1 WRLYERLSTSSS
13 VKMATKKQPVIECT
27 DDHDILL
34 LREMIA
40 SELFQFKKGG
50 KIWESIQERLNKLDN
65 PKFKI
70 KEKRGVRDRW
80 NLLQAKFKGTQREE
94 LQASGID
101 CELSEKDALI
111 EELCEKED
119 SFSAKDKKKSD
130 DKEAAEEIRKKA
142 MERMASKKKSNKS
155 AGGSAKRSRR
165 SGGDAVEFLKEK
177 AQSEYSIRQQELEMQ
192 RKEQVVR
199 ARQQELQIELLRKQT
214 EQQVQISQALMTMMQ
229 NLVKK

>member
-1 WRLYERLSTSSS
+1 
-13 VKMATKKQPVIECT
+13 MATKKQLVMEWT

-40 SELFQFKKGG
+40 SELFQFKKSSPNRD
-50 KIWESIQERLNKLDN
+50 KIWESVQERLNKLDN
-65 PKFKI
+65 PKFVI

-80 NLLQAKFKGTQREE
+80 NLLQAKFKRMQREE

-142 MERMASKKKSNKS
+142 MERMSLKKKSIES
-155 AGGSAKRSRR
+155 TGGSAKKSRR
-165 SGGDAVEFLKEK
+165 SGGDAIEFLKEK
-177 AQSEYSIRQQELEMQ
+177 AQSEYSIRQQELELQ
-192 RKEQVVR
+192 RKEQEAR

-214 EQQVQISQALMTMMQ
+214 EQQVQISHALMTMMQ
-229 NLVKK
+229 SLVKK

>member
-1 WRLYERLSTSSS
+1 
-13 VKMATKKQPVIECT
+13 M
-27 DDHDILL
+27 
-34 LREMIA
+34 
-40 SELFQFKKGG
+40 
-50 KIWESIQERLNKLDN
+50 
-65 PKFKI
+65 I
-70 KEKRGVRDRW
+70 KEKKGVRDRW
-80 NLLQAKFKGTQREE
+80 NLLQVKFKRMQREE
-94 LQASGID
+94 LQDSGID

-142 MERMASKKKSNKS
+142 MERMKRKSTES
-155 AGGSAKRSRR
+155 AGGSAKKSRR

-177 AQSEYSIRQQELEMQ
+177 AQSEYSIRQQELELQ
-192 RKEQVVR
+192 RKEQEAR

-214 EQQVQISQALMTMMQ
+214 EQKVQISQALMTMMQ

>member
-1 WRLYERLSTSSS
+1 MEWTH
-13 VKMATKKQPVIECT
+13 
-27 DDHDILL
+27 DHDILL

-40 SELFQFKKGG
+40 SELFQFKKGSPDRG

-65 PKFKI
+65 PKFMI

-80 NLLQAKFKGTQREE
+80 NLLQAKFKRMQREE
-94 LQASGID
+94 LQACGID

-142 MERMASKKKSNKS
+142 MERMAWKKKSNES
-155 AGGSAKRSRR
+155 AGGSAKKSRR
-165 SGGDAVEFLKEK
+165 SRGDAVEFLKEK
-177 AQSEYSIRQQELEMQ
+177 LELH
-192 RKEQVVR
+192 RKEQEVR

-214 EQQVQISQALMTMMQ
+214 EQQQQISQALMTMMQ

>member
-1 WRLYERLSTSSS
+1 
-13 VKMATKKQPVIECT
+13 MATKKQLVMEWT

-40 SELFQFKKGG
+40 SELFQFKKGSPDRG
-50 KIWESIQERLNKLDN
+50 KIWESIQERLSKLDN
-65 PKFKI
+65 PKFVI

-80 NLLQAKFKGTQREE
+80 NLLQARFKRMQREE

-101 CELSEKDALI
+101 CELSENDALI

-142 MERMASKKKSNKS
+142 MERMSSKKNRTNLLEEAPKRAEE
-155 AGGSAKRSRR
+155 AGVMRLSS
-165 SGGDAVEFLKEK
+165 
-177 AQSEYSIRQQELEMQ
+177 
-192 RKEQVVR
+192 
-199 ARQQELQIELLRKQT
+199 
-214 EQQVQISQALMTMMQ
+214 
-229 NLVKK
+229 

>member
-1 WRLYERLSTSSS
+1 
-13 VKMATKKQPVIECT
+13 MATKKQPVMEWT
-27 DDHDILL
+27 DDHDILM

-40 SELFQFKKGG
+40 SELFQFKKGSPDRG

-65 PKFKI
+65 PKFMI
-70 KEKRGVRDRW
+70 KEKRGIRDRW
-80 NLLQAKFKGTQREE
+80 NLLQAKFKRMQREE

-111 EELCEKED
+111 EELSEQED
-119 SFSAKDKKKSD
+119 SFSAKGKKKSD
-130 DKEAAEEIRKKA
+130 DKEEAEEIRNKA
-142 MERMASKKKSNKS
+142 MERMASKKKSNES
-155 AGGSAKRSRR
+155 AGGSAKKSRR

-177 AQSEYSIRQQELEMQ
+177 AQREYSIRQQELELQ
-192 RKEQVVR
+192 RKEQEAR
-199 ARQQELQIELLRKQT
+199 ARQQELQIQLLRKQT

>member
-1 WRLYERLSTSSS
+1 
-13 VKMATKKQPVIECT
+13 MATKKQPVMEWT

-40 SELFQFKKGG
+40 TEFFQCKKGSPDRG

-65 PKFKI
+65 PKFMI

-80 NLLQAKFKGTQREE
+80 NLLQAKFKRTQREE

-101 CELSEKDALI
+101 CELSEKDMLI
-111 EELCEKED
+111 EELCERED

-142 MERMASKKKSNKS
+142 MERMKRKSTES
-155 AGGSAKRSRR
+155 AGGSAKRAEEA
-165 SGGDAVEFLKEK
+165 G
-177 AQSEYSIRQQELEMQ
+177 ELELQ
-192 RKEQVVR
+192 RKEQEVR

-229 NLVKK
+229 NMVKK

>member
-1 WRLYERLSTSSS
+1 
-13 VKMATKKQPVIECT
+13 MATKKQPVMEWT

-34 LREMIA
+34 LHEMMA
-40 SELFQFKKGG
+40 SELFHFKKGSPDRG

-65 PKFKI
+65 PKFTI
-70 KEKRGVRDRW
+70 KDKRGVRDRW
-80 NLLQAKFKGTQREE
+80 NLLQAKFKRIQREE

-142 MERMASKKKSNKS
+142 MQRRASKKKSNES
-155 AGGSAKRSRR
+155 ARGSAKKIRRSR
-165 SGGDAVEFLKEK
+165 GDAVEFLKEK
-177 AQSEYSIRQQELEMQ
+177 AQSEYSIRQQEQEA
-192 RKEQVVR
+192 R